1 MYITFNE
8 VTGADRSCRK
18 LASEPKKGGVQMEK
32 RIVLATH
39 GKFSEGILTS
49 MQMIFGD
56 QTPIECITAYVDKD
70 VDYQE
75 LFRKTVSEND
85 YSTTELI
92 VLTDVLGGSVN
103 NEFTKLLAEYPF
115 HLVCGLNLALLLEV
129 AVCPAE
135 SIAQQLPSIVERA
148 REGVALCDDM
158 VRGTADS
165 CEEDNDF

>member
-1 MYITFNE
+1 
-8 VTGADRSCRK
+8 
-18 LASEPKKGGVQMEK
+18 MEK

-148 REGVALCDDM
+148 REGVALVNELIGDA
-158 VRGTADS
+158 VAAA
-165 CEEDNDF
+165 EEGDNDF